1 MSNRASSCSSPLTTR
16 DAEACTILSTI
27 APDRVPARGA
37 HMGQRAATS
46 CTECAAPFRTALVA
60 ASVRLRA
67 RCDSPLSRRLRQAG
81 CAGAKSR
88 APRPTRGRRP
98 RPRPVRTSALWR
110 WTHRSRGHRIE
121 TCGRDYHYPKSPPP
135 PPRTCAPFA
144 RRAAT
149 CSCSQAPSRATRPPV
164 PAGRTPW
171 QSSTSGLAALRLYRQ
186 RYALTPCPALC

>member
-37 HMGQRAATS
+37 HMGQRAGSSDVLRGVPRRLGRRWSQRLCVSVRDATRRS
-46 CTECAAPFRTALVA
+46 PAGFARPVVPVQKAAPSPTFR
-60 ASVRLRA
+60 
-67 RCDSPLSRRLRQAG
+67 
-81 CAGAKSR
+81 R
-88 APRPTRGRRP
+88 APSERPMWVVAMDPG
-98 RPRPVRTSALWR
+98 
-110 WTHRSRGHRIE
+110 RGHRIE

-135 PPRTCAPFA
+135 PPRTCAPCCHLQLLA
-144 RRAAT
+144 G
-149 CSCSQAPSRATRPPV
+149 SVTRPGPL
-164 PAGRTPW
+164 AGRTPW